1 MDTPIALVL
10 SFAAGGSV
18 GALFFTGLWFTVRRL
33 PGAANPML
41 LMIGSAA
48 LRLGLVL
55 PSLAFIAG
63 GSWGRLG
70 LAILGFLAM
79 RTVLILRWRPT
90 GGV

>member
-1 MDTPIALVL
+1 MDTTIPLVL
-10 SFAAGGSV
+10 SFAAGGLV

-33 PGAANPML
+33 PSAANPVL

-55 PSLAFIAG
+55 PALAFIAG
-63 GSWGRLG
+63 GSWGRL
-70 LAILGFLAM
+70 AMSILGFLVL

-90 GGV
+90 GEV